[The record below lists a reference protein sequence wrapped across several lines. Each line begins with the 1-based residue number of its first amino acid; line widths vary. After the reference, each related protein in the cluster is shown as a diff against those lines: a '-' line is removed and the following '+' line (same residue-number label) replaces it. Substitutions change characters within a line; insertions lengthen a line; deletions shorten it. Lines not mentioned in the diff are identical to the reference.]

1 MQIQYTEWDDYIR
14 SQCENEEYLFLFES
28 SLSDGLNKST
38 YLFKNHCNS
47 FEFDSFYELKKYI
60 TSCSSGRLQVY
71 SVPYEFGYASYPE
84 RTDRYKTDLIRVFE
98 FETVEEISF
107 EKRRRM
113 HSIFTEQ
120 KDFQFDSRISA
131 ECRKTDYIEKVQ
143 SILQA
148 IQEGFV
154 YQVNFSF
161 PLKFEIPEGMEY
173 PLYSLLRRFQPTD
186 YNAFYKMRDKYIL
199 SLSPELLFEE
209 KGGKALMR
217 PMKGT
222 ASLQEARSMIHE
234 KHKAENFM
242 IVDLLRNDLG
252 RVCEFGSVRINS
264 LLQIENYRLI
274 SQLTSEIE
282 GRVRKDRDLCDLLQ
296 AVFPSGSV
304 TGAPK
309 LEAMKIIDRLESSAR
324 GIYTGSLGFC
334 IPEKKVFSVVI
345 RTVEITEGKCRYRT
359 GSGIVYDSVPEK
371 EYEECILKA
380 GLLFKAV
387 DLSFFESL
395 LFRRGRFVFPADHF
409 ERLRKSFF
417 LFFGE
422 ELSWNRDFLLPL
434 NDAARFLD
442 NKKTYK
448 IRIQISGSRK
458 IRTSSEEIF
467 LNKKNSAAERICISE
482 RKTSSYEIMLQ
493 HKTNHRQF
501 YDQEISEVRSRGF
514 YEAVFLN
521 EKDEITEGCFT
532 NIFCRIDGIYYTPP
546 EISGLL
552 PGVFRNRLLK
562 RFPKI
567 FRQRKLYMQDMI
579 SSDSIFICNSVR
591 GIIRVRY
598 EEKDQNY

>member
-1 MQIQYTEWDDYIR
+1 MQIQFTEWDDYIL

-28 SLSDGLNKST
+28 SLSDGSDKST
-38 YLFKNHCNS
+38 YIFKNPAAS
-47 FEFDSFYELKKYI
+47 LEFDSFFELKKYVS
-60 TSCSSGRLQVY
+60 SCSSHRMQVFA
-71 SVPYEFGYASYPE
+71 VPYEFGYASYPE
-84 RTDRYKTDLIRVFE
+84 RTERYKTDLIRVFE
-98 FETVEEISF
+98 FDRVEEISF
-107 EKRRRM
+107 EKRRKM

-120 KDFQFDSRISA
+120 TEFPFDSRIVS
-131 ECRKTDYIEKVQ
+131 ECRKTDYTEKIK
-143 SILQA
+143 SILRE

-161 PLKFEIPEGMEY
+161 PLKFEIAEGTEY
-173 PLYSLLRRFQPTD
+173 PLYSVLRRFQPTD
-186 YNAFYKMRDKYIL
+186 YNAFYKMKNKFIL

-209 KGGKALMR
+209 KGRTAVMR

-252 RVCEFGSVRINS
+252 RVCEFGSVRINN

-282 GRVRKDRDLCDLLQ
+282 GKIRKDSDLCDLLQ

-309 LEAMKIIDRLESSAR
+309 LEAMKVIDRLESSAR
-324 GIYTGSLGFC
+324 GIYTGALGFNNL
-334 IPEKKVFSVVI
+334 KKRVFSVAI
-345 RTVEITEGKCRYRT
+345 RTVEVTEGRCRYRT
-359 GSGIVYDSVPEK
+359 GSGIVYDSVPEM
-371 EYEECILKA
+371 EYEECFLKA
-380 GLLFKAV
+380 GILFKAL
-387 DLSFFESL
+387 DLRFFESV
-395 LFRRGRFVFPADHF
+395 LFRKGRFILLNDHF
-409 ERLRKSFF
+409 ERLRKSFR

-422 ELSWNRDFLLPL
+422 DLSFEKDFLPFL
-434 NDAARFLD
+434 NEKVKFLN
-442 NKKTYK
+442 NKLDYK
-448 IRIQISGSRK
+448 IRIEISGSRK
-458 IRTSSEEIF
+458 VRTLSEEVIIRKGKTD
-467 LNKKNSAAERICISE
+467 LKKICLSE
-482 RKTSSYEIMLQ
+482 TKVSSFEIMLQ

-501 YDQEISEVRSRGF
+501 YDQMLSEVREKGF
-514 YEAVFLN
+514 FESVFLN

-546 EISGLL
+546 SDSGLL
-552 PGVFRNRLLK
+552 AGVFRDRLLK

-567 FRQRKLYMQDMI
+567 FRQRKLYIQDMI

-598 EEKDQNY
+598 E

>member
-1 MQIQYTEWDDYIR
+1 MLIQFTEWDDFIR

-38 YLFKNHCNS
+38 YIFKNPAEC

-60 TSCSSGRLQVY
+60 GSSHSHRMQVFA
-71 SVPYEFGYASYPE
+71 VPYEFGYASYPE
-84 RTDRYKTDLIRVFE
+84 KTERYKTDLIRVFE
-98 FETVEEISF
+98 FDRMEEISF

-113 HSIFTEQ
+113 HSIFTEEI
-120 KDFQFDSRISA
+120 DFLFDSRILS
-131 ECRKTDYIEKVQ
+131 ECRKADYIEKIQ
-143 SILQA
+143 SILRE

-161 PLKFEIPEGMEY
+161 PLKFEISEGMEY
-173 PLYSLLRRFQPTD
+173 PLYSLLRRYQPTD
-186 YNAFYKMRDKYIL
+186 YNAFYKMKDKYIL

-209 KGGKALMR
+209 KDGKTVMR

-252 RVCEFGSVRINS
+252 RVSEFGSVRINN

-282 GRVRKDRDLCDLLQ
+282 GIVRKDRDLSDVLQ

-324 GIYTGSLGFC
+324 GIYTGALGFKNN
-334 IPEKKVFSVVI
+334 EKKIFSVVI
-345 RTVEITEGKCRYRT
+345 RTAEITGGKGRYRT

-371 EYEECILKA
+371 EYEECFLKA
-380 GLLFKAV
+380 GFLFKAV
-387 DLSFFESL
+387 DLKFFESVL
-395 LFRRGRFVFPADHF
+395 LRNKKLIYPAEHF
-409 ERLRKSFF
+409 ERMRKSFR

-422 ELSWNRDFLLPL
+422 DLDLEKDFLLPMNEKVKDL
-434 NDAARFLD
+434 NNQF
-442 NKKTYK
+442 NYK
-448 IRIQISGSRK
+448 IKIEISGSRK
-458 IRTSSEEIF
+458 IKVSSEETV
-467 LNKKNSAAERICISE
+467 LRKKKKLPERICISQ
-482 RKTSSYEIMLQ
+482 KKVSSYEIMLQ
-493 HKTNHRQF
+493 HKTNQRQF
-501 YDQEISEVRSRGF
+501 YDQELSEIRKKGF
-514 YEAVFLN
+514 FESVFTN
-521 EKDEITEGCFT
+521 ERNEITEGCFT
-532 NIFCRIDGIYYTPP
+532 NLFCRIGGVYYTSP
-546 EISGLL
+546 EDSGLL
-552 PGVFRNRLLK
+552 PGVFRDHLLK

-567 FRQRKLYMQDMI
+567 FRQRKLYIQDI
-579 SSDSIFICNSVR
+579 VSSDCLFVCNSVR
-591 GIIRVRY
+591 GIIRV
-598 EEKDQNY
+598 KI